1 MSKFKKHQMILPRLA
16 FDLPSIQKNLSRIT
30 NANGYTYDIINAYG
44 QTAQVSKVE
53 VDTKWFSVFSKDKTL
68 APYESLVTMTA
79 VLNPGATVSQLL
91 AVNPTLGSTQKI
103 NSALERIR
111 SKGFPFI
118 DNFISEV
125 Y

>member
-1 MSKFKKHQMILPRLA
+1 MSKFCKNQMLLPRMC
-16 FDLPSIQKNLSRIT
+16 FDLLNIQMHLSRVT
-30 NANGYTYDIINAYG
+30 KAAGYHYELINAYG
-44 QTAQVSKVE
+44 QTINVSKAE
-53 VDTKWFSVFSKDKTL
+53 VDSKWFSVFSKDKTL
-68 APYESLVTMTA
+68 AAYESLVTMTV

-91 AVNPTLGSTQKI
+91 VVNPTLGSTQKI

-118 DNFISEV
+118 DNFISEI